1 MVETAHV
8 VGRPRCQLETCD
20 LTVVAVPPSSGKDSV
35 FHNVKM
41 PTERGTHCRH
51 FLGTEHIPGRVC
63 SRWPYLWNKR
73 TQLACCVSLNSAEM
87 VTEGVSEIVENLVV
101 SDRTNN

>member
-1 MVETAHV
+1 MVETAQV
-8 VGRPRCQLETCD
+8 FGRHRCQIETCD
-20 LTVVAVPPSSGKDSV
+20 LTVVAASEVWKGHCLPQSEDAQG
-35 FHNVKM
+35 
-41 PTERGTHCRH
+41 ERDPLHH

-63 SRWPYLWNKR
+63 SQRHYLWNKR

-87 VTEGVSEIVENLVV
+87 VTEGVSEIVGNLIV